1 MSESKEKLPEVKTSA
16 PKEKLPVTGLY
27 KEVIPDLVYRITFW
41 DGLEHSPVN
50 DEGHL
55 HTIVIGED
63 AAGNVRGRAGEHVV
77 FKGWGIIE
85 IEQGKDNWVVVGV
98 GPKDEVLARYE
109 PLVTTPKPGKKSP
122 ELESGDQNLKV
133 KL

>member
-1 MSESKEKLPEVKTSA
+1 MSESKE
-16 PKEKLPVTGLY
+16 LPVSGLY

-41 DGLEHSPVN
+41 DGVEHAPDAGV
-50 DEGHL
+50 GHL

-63 AAGNVRGRAGEHVV
+63 AAGNVRGRAGGDHVV
-77 FKGWGIIE
+77 YIGWGIIE

-98 GPKDEVLARYE
+98 GPKDEVLARYA
-109 PLVTTPKPGKKSP
+109 PIAAPRSSKKAP
-122 ELESGDQNLKV
+122 ELESGDQNIKV